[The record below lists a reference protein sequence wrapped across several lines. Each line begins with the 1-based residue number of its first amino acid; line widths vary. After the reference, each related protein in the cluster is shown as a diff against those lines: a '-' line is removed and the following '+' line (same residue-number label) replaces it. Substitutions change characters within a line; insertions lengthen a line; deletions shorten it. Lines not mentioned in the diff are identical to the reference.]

1 MKTIKAKVHRL
12 PSEVGL
18 ISECIKPYTEERSWN
33 IGELMPYDDGH
44 IDYWATQHLYI
55 TTDEKPKEGEWA
67 YDIIGNDVYQWKKS
81 DWDLER
87 DAYEVREN
95 SRKIIATTDPK
106 LTPNGTTEFGAEQDI
121 LMMPQI
127 PQSFIEE
134 YCKAGGID
142 EVLVEVEDI
151 CLTCGKEFNHNTQAH
166 TNCEVQ
172 NYCFKSI
179 SSLKLN
185 PDNTIIIHPVEENK
199 FEKQKTYILRRL
211 EHCNKRLKQCEEKY
225 NGKEEKHTFHGGRDL
240 GYWQGLVEGYTL
252 QLEWIEENL

>member
-1 MKTIKAKVHRL
+1 M
-12 PSEVGL
+12 
-18 ISECIKPYTEERSWN
+18 
-33 IGELMPYDDGH
+33 GELMPYDDGH
-44 IDYWATQHLYI
+44 TDYWQTKHLYI
-55 TTDEKPKEGEWA
+55 TTDEEIKVGDWYYSVTLNYIFKATNKMLPIFGGE
-67 YDIIGNDVYQWKKS
+67 
-81 DWDLER
+81 
-87 DAYEVREN
+87 
-95 SRKIIATTDPK
+95 KIIASTDPELNSNQIEPYDTSK
-106 LTPNGTTEFGAEQDI
+106 PYGIEF
-121 LMMPQI
+121 PQI

-151 CLTCGKEFNHNTQAH
+151 CLTCGKEFNHNTQAHTQAH